1 MPTYEYSCND
11 CGERLDV
18 VQSIHD
24 DSLTVCPN
32 CGGTLRKLF
41 GNVGVVF
48 KGSGF
53 YKNDSRESQSA
64 KKGPP
69 DVAAAKESAG
79 AASGDKKQPATS
91 DTASAGASPAKD
103 ASGSATSSDSKTAK
117 KTPASSD

>member
-11 CGERLDV
+11 CGERIDV

-53 YKNDSRESQSA
+53 YKNDSRENKSA
-64 KKGPP
+64 KKG
-69 DVAAAKESAG
+69 SAG
-79 AASGDKKQPATS
+79 ASAGSEAADAGSGDKKQAAPS
-91 DTASAGASPAKD
+91 DAPSSAAGASKES
-103 ASGSATSSDSKTAK
+103 SGSKPAGEPKTAK
-117 KTPASSD
+117 ASPPSSD